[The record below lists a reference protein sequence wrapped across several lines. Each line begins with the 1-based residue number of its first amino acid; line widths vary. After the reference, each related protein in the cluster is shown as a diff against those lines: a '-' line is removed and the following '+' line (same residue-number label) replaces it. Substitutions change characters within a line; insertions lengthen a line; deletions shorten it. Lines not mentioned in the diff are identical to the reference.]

1 MKAVVLLSGGLDST
15 VLTAAFVAAGHTVRA
30 LSVDY
35 GQRHARELAAAR
47 AVVRHYG
54 IAHEIATIPPELVGG
69 SALTGG
75 GPVPHGHYE
84 DESMRSTVVP
94 NRNMILLAYAAAVA
108 VLEGFDAVAYA
119 AHANDRAI
127 YPDCRTEFADA
138 MRAALAVC
146 HYEPVALCVPF
157 VGKTKRQIVEDGDL
171 LRAPF
176 ALTWSCYEGGSK
188 PCGRCGTCVERAE
201 AFRLAG
207 VADPLCL

>member
-15 VLTAAFVAAGHTVRA
+15 VCTAALVAAGHTVRA
-30 LSVDY
+30 LSVHY
-35 GQRHARELAAAR
+35 GQRHSRELESAR
-47 AVVRHYG
+47 AVARHYG
-54 IAHEIATIPPELVGG
+54 IAHETAAIPAELVGG

-84 DESMRSTVVP
+84 DESMRATVVP

-108 VLEGFDAVAYA
+108 VREGFDAVAYT
-119 AHANDRAI
+119 AHAGDHAV
-127 YPDCRTEFADA
+127 YPDCRPAFADA

-146 HYEPVALCVPF
+146 HYEPVRLVAPF
-157 VGKTKRQIVEDGDL
+157 VGKTKAQIVSDGIL
-171 LRAPF
+171 LRAPLT
-176 ALTWSCYEGGSK
+176 LTWSCYEGGAR

-207 VADPLCL
+207 ETDPAA